1 MVLVVVA
8 VVMVVRRRED
18 NAIMA
23 IVESRDCICTKEAM
37 VWYDGWFDYAKV
49 FSKVFIR
56 REWINRQGGGWM
68 LFYNIQS
75 VSS

>member
-1 MVLVVVA
+1 
-8 VVMVVRRRED
+8 
-18 NAIMA
+18 MA

-56 REWINRQGGGWM
+56 REMDKQARWRVDAVLQHTKCVFLTECDVAGHWIRYGKH
-68 LFYNIQS
+68 
-75 VSS
+75 